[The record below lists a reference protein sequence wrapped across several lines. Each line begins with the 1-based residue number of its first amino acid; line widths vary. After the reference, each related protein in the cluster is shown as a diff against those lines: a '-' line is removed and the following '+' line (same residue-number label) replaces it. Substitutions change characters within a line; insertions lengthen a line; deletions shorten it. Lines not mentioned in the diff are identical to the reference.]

1 MIFIPPEPNEMGK
14 NETKSEIKFKN
25 YTSPAII
32 GVIIL
37 IKWDLTILDVY
48 KHISEGLIIQLNAI
62 YEDPA

>member
-1 MIFIPPEPNEMGK
+1 MIFIPLEPSEMGK

-25 YTSPAII
+25 YTLPAII

-37 IKWDLTILDVY
+37 VKWDLTILDVY

>member
-1 MIFIPPEPNEMGK
+1 MGK

-37 IKWDLTILDVY
+37 VKWDLTILDVY

>member
-1 MIFIPPEPNEMGK
+1 MGK

-25 YTSPAII
+25 YTLPAII

-37 IKWDLTILDVY
+37 VKWDLTILDVY